1 MPSANPCELSL
12 LLTLCIHTQVTLA
25 VAGGSLALSSSAGVT
40 FSRGTAAGGDAALAF
55 TGSLAAVN
63 AALSALTYTPAP
75 DYNSQHHAELLR
87 ISAAQLPA
95 ATDSSSEPATLAV
108 LPILVTPVDDV
119 PVVVVPQ
126 YQRLRLG
133 SIGLDPLGSA
143 VWGARRVTLQLR
155 VDSPA
160 SALALLPAAAAA
172 PAAVAA
178 AFALVTFV
186 NSTAAAVQ
194 QLGAF
199 GRSVALSG
207 LASDVASALALT
219 DLTCVRAAGFS
230 GGDAVHVSV
239 VESDATTGAALPS
252 ALAAEATLELWLST
266 LSSAAQSAL
275 PYIGSLRL
283 GGDHSDAQLLVTGGG
298 FAQYAAAAAAAA
310 TPPLLCQYG
319 SLSAPAAV
327 LNDTALLCP
336 VPVAALAAAA
346 AASSTAPAAG
356 GFHTLVRLTNGLDF
370 WSNAVAHYIAQ
381 APQLLSVLPAAVPA
395 CGGSSIVLTAAAPVM
410 TASPVCIFGSSAAAA
425 ALVVVVPAQ
434 WRTPQS
440 VVCTVPQWPPTTAA
454 TSSAA
459 AVAAP
464 VAVPVRLAAAHAAAG
479 LASNAVTVLFTP
491 APAVHSV
498 TPLLGS
504 SAGGAV
510 LTVSGSGFAAA
521 LPLVC
526 SIGGVLAEPLAVI
539 SDSELQCVVPARETA
554 AAVAVPPYQLELA
567 SSDNSSS
574 IITGADDVLVDGDA
588 TALSLVSYCYTTT
601 LLTSVAYMHTY
612 VLQL

>member
-1 MPSANPCELSL
+1 
-12 LLTLCIHTQVTLA
+12 
-25 VAGGSLALSSSAGVT
+25 
-40 FSRGTAAGGDAALAF
+40 
-55 TGSLAAVN
+55 
-63 AALSALTYTPAP
+63 
-75 DYNSQHHAELLR
+75 
-87 ISAAQLPA
+87 
-95 ATDSSSEPATLAV
+95 V

-119 PVVVVPQ
+119 SVVVVPQ
-126 YQRLRLG
+126 YQRLKLG

-143 VWGARRVTLQLR
+143 VWGARHVTLQLR

-178 AFALVTFV
+178 AFALVTFT
-186 NSTAAAVQ
+186 NSTTAAVL

-219 DLTCVRAAGFS
+219 DLTCVRAARFS

-239 VESDATTGAALPS
+239 VESDATTGAALPH

-275 PYIGSLRL
+275 PYIGSLQL
-283 GGDHSDAQLLVTGGG
+283 GGDHSDALLLVTGGG
-298 FAQYAAAAAAAA
+298 FAQYATAAAAAANSSSNATAAA

-327 LNDTALLCP
+327 LNDSTLLCP

-346 AASSTAPAAG
+346 AATSTAAAAG
-356 GFHTLVRLTNGLDF
+356 GLHTLVRLTNGLDF
-370 WSNAVAHYIAQ
+370 WSNAVAHHIAL
-381 APQLLSVLPAAVPA
+381 ASQLLTVLPAAVPA
-395 CGGSSIVLTAAAPVM
+395 CGGSTVVLTAAAPVL
-410 TASPVCIFGSSAAAA
+410 TASPMCIFGSSPA
-425 ALVVVVPAQ
+425 ALVVVPAQ
-434 WRTPQS
+434 WRTPHS
-440 VVCTVPQWPPTTAA
+440 VVCTVPQWPPAA
-454 TSSAA
+454 AA
-459 AVAAP
+459 AVAAA

-479 LASNAVTVLFTP
+479 LASTAVTLLFTP

-504 SAGGAV
+504 SAGGTV
-510 LTVSGSGFAAA
+510 LTLTGSGFAAG

-526 SIGGVLAEPLAVI
+526 SIGGVLSEPLAVL
-539 SDSELQCVVPARETA
+539 SDTEMQCAVPARETA

-567 SSDNSSS
+567 SNDGNSSS
-574 IITGADDVLVDGDA
+574 SISGADDVLIDGDA
-588 TALSLVSYCYTTT
+588 TALSLVNYCYTTT
-601 LLTSVAYMHTY
+601 LLTKLCWYTY
-612 VLQL
+612 ALLPNRAVLAVMPLTSSLRCA

>member
-1 MPSANPCELSL
+1 
-12 LLTLCIHTQVTLA
+12 
-25 VAGGSLALSSSAGVT
+25 
-40 FSRGTAAGGDAALAF
+40 
-55 TGSLAAVN
+55 
-63 AALSALTYTPAP
+63 
-75 DYNSQHHAELLR
+75 
-87 ISAAQLPA
+87 
-95 ATDSSSEPATLAV
+95 V

-126 YQRLRLG
+126 YQRLKLG

-143 VWGARRVTLQLR
+143 VWGSRRVTLQLR

-160 SALALLPAAAAA
+160 SALALLPATAAA

-178 AFALVTFV
+178 AFALVSFT
-186 NSTAAAVQ
+186 NSTAAAVL

-207 LASDVASALALT
+207 LASDVATALALT

-239 VESDATTGAALPS
+239 VETDAVTGAALPG

-275 PYIGSLRL
+275 PYIGSLTV
-283 GGDHSDAQLLVTGGG
+283 GGDHSDALLLVTGGG
-298 FAQYAAAAAAAA
+298 FAQYATAAATNSSSNATAAAA

-327 LNDTALLCP
+327 VNDSTLLCP

-346 AASSTAPAAG
+346 AATSTAAAG

-370 WSNAVAHYIAQ
+370 WSNAVAHYIAL
-381 APQLLSVLPAAVPA
+381 APQLLAVLPAAVPA
-395 CGGSSIVLTAAAPVM
+395 CGGSTVVLTAA
-410 TASPVCIFGSSAAAA
+410 TAVLTANPVCIFGSSPA
-425 ALVVVVPAQ
+425 ALVVVPAQ

-440 VVCTVPQWPPTTAA
+440 VVCTVPQWPPSA
-454 TSSAA
+454 AA
-459 AVAAP
+459 AVAA

-479 LASNAVTVLFTP
+479 LASNAATLLFAP

-504 SAGGAV
+504 SAGGSV
-510 LTVSGSGFAAA
+510 LTLTGSGFAAG

-526 SIGGVLAEPLAVI
+526 SIGGVLSEPLAVLG
-539 SDSELQCVVPARETA
+539 DTELQCAVPARETA

-567 SSDNSSS
+567 SSVSNNSSS
-574 IITGADDVLVDGDA
+574 ISGADDVLIDSDA
-588 TALSLVSYCYTTT
+588 TALSLVSYC
-601 LLTSVAYMHTY
+601 
-612 VLQL
+612 

>member
-1 MPSANPCELSL
+1 
-12 LLTLCIHTQVTLA
+12 
-25 VAGGSLALSSSAGVT
+25 
-40 FSRGTAAGGDAALAF
+40 
-55 TGSLAAVN
+55 
-63 AALSALTYTPAP
+63 
-75 DYNSQHHAELLR
+75 
-87 ISAAQLPA
+87 
-95 ATDSSSEPATLAV
+95 V

-126 YQRLRLG
+126 YQRLKLG

-143 VWGARRVTLQLR
+143 VWGSRRVTLQLR

-178 AFALVTFV
+178 AFALVSFT
-186 NSTAAAVQ
+186 NKTTAAAL

-207 LASDVASALALT
+207 LASDVAAALALT

-239 VESDATTGAALPS
+239 VETDAVTGAALPG

-275 PYIGSLRL
+275 PYIGSLTV
-283 GGDHSDAQLLVTGGG
+283 GGDHSDAQMLVTGGG
-298 FAQYAAAAAAAA
+298 FAQYAAAAANASSSNATAAAA

-327 LNDTALLCP
+327 LNDSTLLCP

-346 AASSTAPAAG
+346 AAAASTTAAVAG
-356 GFHTLVRLTNGLDF
+356 GFHSLVRLTNGLDF
-370 WSNAVAHYIAQ
+370 WSNAVAHYIAL
-381 APQLLSVLPAAVPA
+381 APQLLTVLPAAVPA
-395 CGGSSIVLTAAAPVM
+395 CGGSTVVLTAAAPVL
-410 TASPVCIFGSSAAAA
+410 TANPVCIFGSSPA
-425 ALVVVVPAQ
+425 ALVVVPAQ

-440 VVCTVPQWPPTTAA
+440 VVCTVPQWPP
-454 TSSAA
+454 SAA
-459 AVAAP
+459 AVVAA

-479 LASNAVTVLFTP
+479 LASNAVTLLFAP

-504 SAGGAV
+504 SAGGTV
-510 LTVSGSGFAAA
+510 LTLTGSGFAAG

-526 SIGGVLAEPLAVI
+526 SIGGVLSEPLAVL
-539 SDSELQCVVPARETA
+539 SDGELQCAVPARETA

-567 SSDNSSS
+567 SSDNNNSSS
-574 IITGADDVLVDGDA
+574 ISGADDVLVDGDT
-588 TALSLVSYCYTTT
+588 TALSLVSYCVAIPLCCLQA
-601 LLTSVAYMHTY
+601 LLFH
-612 VLQL
+612 